1 MSKHYKPISIR
12 RAVAGD
18 AGDILRITREA
29 FQKYAFDLG
38 QPELVHALQDDEAA
52 ILEDIRSKTVYIAFL
67 SGEPVGT
74 IRYEA
79 CAGCAL
85 ISRFAVVL
93 HAQSLGVG
101 GALIRQV
108 VGCARQEGYAA
119 VCLHTSS
126 KMASLIRF
134 YYGQGF
140 YIRTTATDRGYVR
153 ALLVHELQPG
163 VEVDVVALKP

>member
-1 MSKHYKPISIR
+1 MTKDYKPITIR
-12 RAVAGD
+12 RAGPAD
-18 AGDILRITREA
+18 AADILRITKEA
-29 FQKYAFDLG
+29 FEKYAFDLG
-38 QPELVHALQDDEAA
+38 QPELVHALHDGEASV
-52 ILEDIRSKTVYIAFL
+52 LRDIAQKTVYIAFL

-85 ISRFAVVL
+85 ITRFAVVL

-101 GALIRQV
+101 GALIQQV
-108 VGCARQEGYAA
+108 VAAARREGYAA

-153 ALLVHELQPG
+153 ALLVHELQPD
-163 VEVDVVALKP
+163 VEIDIVALKP